1 VIFGGTGDLAMR
13 KLLPA
18 LFDLRREEVLGNIR
32 VLAVA
37 REDSMDDEAFR
48 HLARAAIDHRDDA
61 AAADDWLRTLHY
73 QPIREGRPAD
83 FDAVARRI
91 GQLESDAPEAVRI
104 YYLALPPAAFAA
116 TVSGLAATDI
126 LKKGDAS
133 RVVIEKPFGR
143 DFDSARQLNA
153 LLHQHLLESQIYRI
167 DHYLGKETVQN
178 LLVFRFANT
187 FVESLW
193 NRAHVS
199 SVQITVAETLGIG
212 NRAGYYD
219 SAGVVRDMMQNHL
232 TQLVSL
238 VAMDPPVTFDADGI
252 RTEKI
257 KAVRSIQPLTPDAFV
272 AGQYGEGE
280 VSGEEVIGYLEEKG
294 VSPGSKTAAFAA
306 ARLNVDSWRWTG
318 VPFFLRTGKRMP
330 ASITE
335 IALTLREPP
344 VRLFETFD
352 HCHPAANALVLRIS
366 PDEGFELHFDVKGP
380 GEPFRLDHQAL
391 RYDYSSSY
399 HSLPEAYRTLIAE
412 IVRGDQTLFVAAE
425 EAEASWKLWSAVIDN
440 DLPIHPYRAGTWG
453 PAAANNLIQQEAH
466 GWRVPRSV

>member
-1 VIFGGTGDLAMR
+1 VIFGGTGDLATR

-18 LFDLRREEVLGNIR
+18 LFDLHREGVLRDVRI
-32 VLAVA
+32 LAVA
-37 REDSMDDEAFR
+37 REDSMNDDAFR
-48 HLARAAIDHRDDA
+48 RVARAAVDSTGSSA
-61 AAADDWLRTLHY
+61 AGDWVRALHY
-73 QPIREGRPAD
+73 QPLGQGSPAD
-83 FDAVARRI
+83 FDAVAQRVR
-91 GQLESDAPEAVRI
+91 QLESGAPEPVRV
-104 YYLALPPAAFAA
+104 YYLALPPAAFATA
-116 TVSGLAATDI
+116 VSRLAATGI
-126 LKKGDAS
+126 LRKGDAS
-133 RVVIEKPFGR
+133 RVVVEKPFGR
-143 DFDSARQLNA
+143 DSESARELNA

-199 SVQITVAETLGIG
+199 SVQITVAEALGIG

-219 SAGVVRDMMQNHL
+219 TAGVVRDMMQNHL

-238 VAMDPPVTFDADGI
+238 VAMEPPVTFDAEGI

-257 KAVRSIQPLTPDAFV
+257 KAVRSIQPLTPEAFV
-272 AGQYGEGE
+272 AGQYTGGE
-280 VSGEEVIGYLEEKG
+280 VNGEQVVGYQEEKG

-306 ARLNVDSWRWTG
+306 ARLTVDTWRWTG

-330 ASITE
+330 SAITE
-335 IALTLREPP
+335 IALILREPP
-344 VRLFETFD
+344 VRLFRNFD

-380 GEPFRLDHQAL
+380 GEPFRVDHQAL
-391 RYDYSSSY
+391 RFDYSSSY

-425 EAEASWKLWSAVIDN
+425 EAEASWKLWEGVLDR
-440 DLPIHPYRAGTWG
+440 DFPVHPYRVGSWG
-453 PAAANNLIQQEAH
+453 PAAANSIIQHEEH
-466 GWRVPRSV
+466 VWRVPRSV